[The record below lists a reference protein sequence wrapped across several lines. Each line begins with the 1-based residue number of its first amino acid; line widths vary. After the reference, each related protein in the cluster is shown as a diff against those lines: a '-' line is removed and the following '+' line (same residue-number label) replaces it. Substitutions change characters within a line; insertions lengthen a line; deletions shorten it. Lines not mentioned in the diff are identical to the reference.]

1 MSTDYLTIQD
11 AYEHLLDVFDSD
23 GKNVH
28 KVGRTLRRAVA
39 EAYRRFPSLH
49 NWTWLIRQAVLT
61 TTAPYETG
69 TIAYSASTRQVT
81 LSGGTWPSDAEFG
94 LLTIANIRY
103 GVERRN
109 SGTVLTLRSDSCPA
123 SDIASGTTFRWAR
136 YNYLLPANIG
146 DIRELTDPKTLSRFY
161 RQTVN
166 DGFFQTEIPG
176 VSRFPAGW
184 SVVPSVRR
192 PGRKELALS
201 SVPETARTLKF
212 LYDARWGSP
221 SVTEISTGTVSVVGQ
236 VATFSSA
243 ILTDACEGAVLRV
256 ASGSTKPTSPYGV
269 WLNEDDGDSLSPP
282 AFSRIILEVTS
293 TTTAVISEAHTSDL
307 STKAFTISSHVD
319 VEQNSMWDCFLR
331 YCEVAYYKLT
341 RADNKIIANA
351 EAMARQSL
359 IEAQIADAARIPD
372 MSSGTNLVWRP
383 VIIE

>member
-1 MSTDYLTIQD
+1 MSTEYLTIQD

-49 NWTWLIRQAVLT
+49 TWTWLIRQALLT

-69 TIAYSASTRQVT
+69 TIEYSASTREVT
-81 LSGGTWPSDAEFG
+81 LSSGTWPSDAEFG

-109 SGTVLTLRSDSCPA
+109 SSTVITLRSDSCPA
-123 SDIASGTTFRWAR
+123 SDIAAGTTYRWAR
-136 YNYLLPANIG
+136 YNYLLPPDIG

-184 SVVPSVRR
+184 SIVPSVRR
-192 PGRKELALS
+192 PGRKELSLS
-201 SVPETARTLKF
+201 AVPETARTLKF
-212 LYDARWGSP
+212 LYDVRWGNP
-221 SVTEISTGTVSVVGQ
+221 SITEISTGTVSVTGQ
-236 VATFSSA
+236 VATFSTA
-243 ILTDACEGAVLRV
+243 ILTESCVGAVLRV
-256 ASGSTKPTSPYGV
+256 SSSATKPTSAYGV
-269 WLNEDDGDSLSPP
+269 WLNEDDGDSLNPP
-282 AFSRIILEVTS
+282 TFSRIIIDVTS
-293 TTTAVISEAHTSDL
+293 TTEAILSEAPDSNV
-307 STKAFTISSHVD
+307 STKGYTISSHVD
-319 VEQNSMWDCFLR
+319 VDQNAMWDLFLR
-331 YCEVAYYKLT
+331 LCEVAYYRLT
-341 RADNKIIANA
+341 RADGKVIMAA
-351 EAMARQSL
+351 EAMAKQAMT
-359 IEAQIADAARIPD
+359 EAQIADAARIPD